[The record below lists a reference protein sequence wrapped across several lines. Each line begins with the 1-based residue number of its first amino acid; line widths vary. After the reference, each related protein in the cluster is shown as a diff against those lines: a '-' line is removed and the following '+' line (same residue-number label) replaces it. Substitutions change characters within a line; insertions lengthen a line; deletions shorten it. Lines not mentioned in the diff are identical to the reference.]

1 VTTIQALVLGLVQG
15 LTEFLPVS
23 SSGHLILVPWLFN
36 WHLTMSL
43 DSQKTFDVAL
53 HLGTFL
59 AVLILM
65 RREVWS
71 LLKAF
76 FGSIWRRSIKTR
88 EEKLA
93 WLLLLSTIPAGL
105 AGVLFESFIED
116 QLGRPFLIAIL
127 LIAFGGIMWGVDA
140 LAAKNKSL
148 DSMRWPHALA
158 VGIAQ
163 ALALAPGV
171 SRSGVTLTALRGL
184 KIDRE
189 SAVRYSFLLTI
200 PIIGGSAVYK
210 GLKVAAHGGLPTGTG
225 LPFLIGTVTALVA
238 GFAAAWFLLRYVR
251 THSLR
256 QFVWYR
262 FALGVLVLV
271 LIVIGLRSGTV
282 A

>member
-15 LTEFLPVS
+15 LTEFLPIS

-36 WHLTMSL
+36 WHLAMSL
-43 DSQKTFDVAL
+43 DLQKTFDVAL

-65 RREVWS
+65 RREVWR

-76 FGSIWRRSIKTR
+76 FGSIRRRSIKTR

-93 WLLLLSTIPAGL
+93 WLLLISTIPAGL
-105 AGVLFESFIED
+105 VGVAFESFIED

-127 LIAFGGIMWGVDA
+127 LIAFGAIMWAADA
-140 LAAKNKSL
+140 LAAKARGL

-158 VGIAQ
+158 VGVAQ

-171 SRSGVTLTALRGL
+171 SRSGVTLTALRSL
-184 KIDRE
+184 NIDRE

-210 GLKVAAHGGLPTGTG
+210 GLKVAAHGGLPSGTG

-256 QFVWYR
+256 PFVWYR
-262 FALGVLVLV
+262 FALGVLALV

-282 A
+282 G